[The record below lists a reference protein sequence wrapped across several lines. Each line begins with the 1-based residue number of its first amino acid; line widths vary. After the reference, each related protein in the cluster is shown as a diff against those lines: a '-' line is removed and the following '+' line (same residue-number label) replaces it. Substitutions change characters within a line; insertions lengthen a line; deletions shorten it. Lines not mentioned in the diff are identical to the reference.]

1 VLDLDGLLRFAVE
14 HGASDVHV
22 KVGARPRLRV
32 DGRLREAPFDTVEPA
47 DTERVVTAIMPK
59 GRAEVFARAHEA
71 DFMYSIAGLGRFR
84 ASAFRQRGW
93 AGLVLR
99 RVLPGIPGFEA
110 LGLPPTVPELLNHQQ
125 GLVLV
130 TGLAGSGKTS
140 TLAAMVDHLN
150 ATRECHIVTIEE
162 PVEVL
167 HPDKKAIVDQRE
179 VGADTASAV
188 SALRHALRQDPD
200 VIMVS
205 EVHDAEVAWALLQAA
220 EVGHLVI
227 AGMPTV
233 SAVDTVQRFVEL
245 FVPEHQ
251 RQARVMLASS
261 VRGILSQR
269 LLPRAGGRGRVP
281 AVEVLVG
288 NARVSQR
295 IADPERLLELEREME
310 QGDLYGMNAFDQSV
324 VELYRNGLITRNDA
338 VAAAREP
345 GEMRFSLDRADYERQ
360 QAPPGSAPASLPPT
374 VPASAP
380 PPGPPVAAN

>member
-1 VLDLDGLLRFAVE
+1 
-14 HGASDVHV
+14 
-22 KVGARPRLRV
+22 
-32 DGRLREAPFDTVEPA
+32 
-47 DTERVVTAIMPK
+47 
-59 GRAEVFARAHEA
+59 
-71 DFMYSIAGLGRFR
+71 
-84 ASAFRQRGW
+84 
-93 AGLVLR
+93 
-99 RVLPGIPGFEA
+99 
-110 LGLPPTVPELLNHQQ
+110 
-125 GLVLV
+125 
-130 TGLAGSGKTS
+130 
-140 TLAAMVDHLN
+140 
-150 ATRECHIVTIEE
+150 
-162 PVEVL
+162 
-167 HPDKKAIVDQRE
+167 
-179 VGADTASAV
+179 
-188 SALRHALRQDPD
+188 
-200 VIMVS
+200 
-205 EVHDAEVAWALLQAA
+205 
-220 EVGHLVI
+220 VGHLVI

-360 QAPPGSAPASLPPT
+360 QAPPGSAPASLSPT